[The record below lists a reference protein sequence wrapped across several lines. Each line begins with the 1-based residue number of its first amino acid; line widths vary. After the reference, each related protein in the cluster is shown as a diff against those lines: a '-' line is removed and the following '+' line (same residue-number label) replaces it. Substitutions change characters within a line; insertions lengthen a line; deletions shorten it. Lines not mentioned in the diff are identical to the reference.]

1 MSLSHYSRF
10 LVLALFVSL
19 LSACATLQQAL
30 KEPEVAVQ
38 DLRLSKLS
46 LSGMELDFILGVKN
60 PNPLG
65 IKLSGLSYR
74 LDVQQR
80 KLLSGS
86 SKQKLKL
93 AANGSSRV
101 TLPLSLDYRELQGG
115 IEALLGQRSIDYAL
129 SGELDFGLFRVP
141 YSKRGSL
148 AVPSL
153 PRLQVERLAIERVT
167 LSGLDIVVAL
177 RLSNDNDFRIAL
189 DGIDYGLKLAD
200 TTVVSGRSLGA
211 LTLEPGASD
220 RLALALSLDYRTL
233 GGLIQSLQSR
243 RDIPLALDGRLQL
256 PGAGTL
262 PLSWRGDVAIAR

>member
-1 MSLSHYSRF
+1 MRRYNYARLA
-10 LVLALFVSL
+10 VLALLTAL
-19 LSACATLQQAL
+19 LSACATLQQAV
-30 KEPEVAVQ
+30 KEPEVTVQ
-38 DLRLSKLS
+38 DLKLTAAS
-46 LSGMELDFILGVKN
+46 LSGVELDFILGVEN

-74 LDVQQR
+74 LDVQGQ
-80 KLLSGS
+80 KLLAGS
-86 SKQKLKL
+86 SKQKLKV

-101 TLPLSLDYRELQGG
+101 SLPLSLDYRELQGG
-115 IEALLGQRSIDYAL
+115 IEALLGQKNIAYAL

-167 LSGLDIVVAL
+167 LSGLDLVVAL
-177 RLSNDNDFRIAL
+177 KLSNDNDFRIAL

-211 LTLEPGASD
+211 LTLEPGGSD
-220 RLALALSLDYRTL
+220 QLALALSLDYRKL
-233 GGLIQSLQSR
+233 GGLIQALQSR
-243 RDIPLALDGRLQL
+243 REIPLALDGRLQL
-256 PGAGTL
+256 PGAGTV
-262 PLSWRGDVAIAR
+262 PLSWHGDVAIAR